1 MMPFY
6 IGGYWT
12 IPILPINKELYKQKW
27 NKPLAMIQSFLIP
40 IVVSLLRNSN
50 DVTNSNFVVEQKIKY
65 HWPRKIYY
73 SDNERILASS
83 FKMIIVIRREM
94 VDHEKQTVNST
105 PRNIIFGPNQVY
117 AGRRHPR
124 RPRFSRTSL
133 TFKDENEGFIDP
145 GRLRRQSPV

>member
-1 MMPFY
+1 MKLRSDLLLRNCFEILPSGTIGKAISVAMMPFY

-40 IVVSLLRNSN
+40 IVVSLLRNSV
-50 DVTNSNFVVEQKIKY
+50 DVKNSNFVVEQKIKY

-94 VDHEKQTVNST
+94 VDHEK
-105 PRNIIFGPNQVY
+105 
-117 AGRRHPR
+117 
-124 RPRFSRTSL
+124 
-133 TFKDENEGFIDP
+133 
-145 GRLRRQSPV
+145 